1 LISGELRNDDRPAA
15 QRTLARQALTSRA
28 AVENRRQAPH
38 IVMPDDDPDATNFR
52 SF

>member
-1 LISGELRNDDRPAA
+1 MSRQAA
-15 QRTLARQALTSRA
+15 QRAAGRQALPSRA
-28 AVENRRQAPH
+28 AGEARRQAPH